1 MPLRA
6 SLLRLLH
13 LISCGLLLLNML
25 LGYGAHWGLVSLGW
39 HIPAGFASA
48 IVLAFTHAMTMF
60 YFVGTGVS
68 MRDASEAGRGPSNAL
83 RDASEAGRGPSNA
96 LRDASGAR
104 GDARSLLAQAETLRS
119 RLVWPLGLAVIA
131 LIAATVLGG
140 GSHTYWLPRWP
151 HAVAAWVALICGL
164 AAHIRSARLIA
175 GNEAVIRR
183 LEEVLGM

>member
-6 SLLRLLH
+6 GLLRLLH
-13 LISCGLLLLNML
+13 LISCGLLLLNVL
-25 LGYGAHWGLVSLGW
+25 LGYGAHWGQVPLGW

-68 MRDASEAGRGPSNAL
+68 MRDASQAGSSPSL
-83 RDASEAGRGPSNA
+83 A

-104 GDARSLLAQAETLRS
+104 GDAESLLAQAEALRA

-140 GSHTYWLPRWP
+140 GSHTHWLPRWP
-151 HAVAAWVALICGL
+151 HEVAAWLALVCGL
-164 AAHIRSARLIA
+164 AAHARAARLIA